1 MKQTSSNLKKSI
13 LAFVK
18 NLVSKKVYAAIEI
31 LLTPCCK
38 PVVLSAEA
46 VCGEGENVILT
57 VKIDKNITT
66 FGNDTASF
74 YVYISG
80 LNLLIG
86 SSSYSSNGTYI
97 FQFQGLDGYSG
108 NLYFEMF
115 VPTSSDGSIGVSVTS
130 EPFPIQIPTCPAP

>member
-46 VCGEGENVILT
+46 ECTGTEGFVKLT
-57 VKIDKNITT
+57 VKVDKNITT

-74 YVYISG
+74 YVFISS

-97 FQFQGLDGYSG
+97 FEFQGIDDYSG

-115 VPTSSDGSIGVSVTS
+115 VPTSSDGSIGASVTS
-130 EPFPIQIPTCPAP
+130 DPFQITFPTCP